1 MAEYLIQGDTLDA
14 IADAINAKTGGSS
27 AMTPVEM
34 VTAIAAIPGG
44 GGSGYSKKTGSFV
57 LAENYTYNGGPTAA
71 YTGML
76 IDTGLAAVKAVIIWS
91 EEWQAGTETNG
102 CFGLSL
108 GFDIGFGTIVS
119 TSDILHYYAGSSCMR
134 NGSNN
139 YYSTANQG
147 LFFHSFSNSV
157 PAGSFGIKC
166 YNSSFPIRAGHTI
179 RWEAWGE
186 E

>member
-34 VTAIAAIPGG
+34 VTAIAAIPSG

-57 LAENYTYNGGPTAA
+57 LAENYTYNSGVSTP

-76 IDTGLAAVKAVIIWS
+76 IETGLSVVQAVIIWS
-91 EEWQAGTETNG
+91 EEWQAGTETNN

-108 GFDIGFGTIVS
+108 GFDTGFGVVTGVN
-119 TSDILHYYAGSSCMR
+119 DILHYYAGSSYMR

-139 YYSTANQG
+139 YYGAFNQG
-147 LFFHSFSNSV
+147 LLFHSFSNSV
-157 PAGSFGIKC
+157 PDGSFGVKV
-166 YNSSFPIRAGHTI
+166 YNSNFPIRAGHTI

>member
-1 MAEYLIQGDTLDA
+1 MTIKQKIQSLIA
-14 IADAINAKTGGSS
+14 AANAKTGESDATLTDAVQTLVDGY
-27 AMTPVEM
+27 
-34 VTAIAAIPGG
+34 GQG
-44 GGSGYSKKTGSFV
+44 GGSGYAKKTGSFT
-57 LAENYTYNGGPTAA
+57 LAENYTYNGGVSAP

-76 IDTGLAAVKAVIIWS
+76 IETGLSVVQAVIIWS
-91 EEWQAGTETNG
+91 EEWQAGTETNS

-108 GFDIGFGTIVS
+108 GFDVGFGITAG
-119 TSDILHYYAGSSCMR
+119 TSDILHYYAGSSYMR
-134 NGSNN
+134 NGGNN
-139 YYSTANQG
+139 YYNTAGQG

-157 PAGSFGIKC
+157 PAGSFGVKV

>member
-1 MAEYLIQGDTLDA
+1 MSEYLIQDTTLDA
-14 IADAINAKTGGSS
+14 IANAINAKTGGSS

-34 VTAIAAIPGG
+34 VTAIAAIPSG
-44 GGSGYSKKTGSFV
+44 GGSGCSKKTGSFV
-57 LAENYTYNGGPTAA
+57 LAENYTYNALPTAA

-91 EEWQAGTETNG
+91 EEWQAGTETNS

-108 GFDIGFGTIVS
+108 GFDVGFGVAAAAN
-119 TSDILHYYAGSSCMR
+119 DILHHYAGGSYMR

-139 YYSTANQG
+139 YYGTANQG